1 MNDVGL
7 PGERRGGLAEQG
19 GNTRQQAE
27 TDGIVGPVLAV
38 GIEIGLPGRSNS
50 AGQSSSKSGSA
61 ILCGEQ
67 AASRQAGCQRG
78 NLRNGWR
85 SRKRLSV
92 PDRRQQNTDVMA
104 GAVQGSRQRGGDVAC
119 RPRS

>member
-38 GIEIGLPGRSNS
+38 GIEIGVPGRSNS
-50 AGQSSSKSGSA
+50 AGQSSSKSGSPPS
-61 ILCGEQ
+61 C
-67 AASRQAGCQRG
+67 AASRRQAGRPG
-78 NLRNGWR
+78 ASAGI
-85 SRKRLSV
+85 SA
-92 PDRRQQNTDVMA
+92 TA
-104 GAVQGSRQRGGDVAC
+104 GAVGNAFFSAG
-119 RPRS
+119 